1 MAAFLSF
8 PVCIPFYVPAI
19 QALDAQKKER
29 DMHVLAAAEATYRK
43 NKKTFLCST
52 WNIHRKSWDA
62 AFL

>member
-1 MAAFLSF
+1 
-8 PVCIPFYVPAI
+8 
-19 QALDAQKKER
+19 
-29 DMHVLAAAEATYRK
+29 MHVLAAAEATYRK